1 MSLTLSKDAKR
12 LLRRLRPGHWLHFT
26 LEDNVINAAFVTPPK
41 RSQTLNRKG
50 TRRNMADRCHWKT
63 LYCCSSSA
71 TLTMSCAAESPRVV
85 VHSGIHLLCDA
96 STVLVHMRSKHDTPD
111 SITQL
116 RQAML
121 TTLST
126 TSIDIHKSCA
136 ISRLSD
142 FVLVHLEAM
151 TSGLDP
157 LPLHTLTFPELG
169 GETVIKEVEAPDDL
183 ISPMVR
189 QRPSSRRGSLSQI
202 LHKRRASSFRRK
214 SKSGI
219 VLPPTGAYCP

>member
-41 RSQTLNRKG
+41 RSQTLNRK
-50 TRRNMADRCHWKT
+50 
-63 LYCCSSSA
+63 
-71 TLTMSCAAESPRVV
+71 AESPRVV